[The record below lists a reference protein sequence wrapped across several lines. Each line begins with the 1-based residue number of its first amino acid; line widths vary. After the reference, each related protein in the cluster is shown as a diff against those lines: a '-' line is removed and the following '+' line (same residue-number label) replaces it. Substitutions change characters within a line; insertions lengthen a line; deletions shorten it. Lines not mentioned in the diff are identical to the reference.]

1 MESQFERKAV
11 KFTLRLFRLFDEQR
25 THFAMLA
32 SQQAEAFFA
41 NQRDVTKATM
51 EMNILQQAQKKD
63 KEAKL
68 REDEV
73 NQDRLELQ
81 IATQT
86 REQYVN
92 THDMIKY

>member
-1 MESQFERKAV
+1 MIVV
-11 KFTLRLFRLFDEQR
+11 KSVNLTMSLLVSRLFDEQR

-32 SQQAEAFFA
+32 SQQAESYFA

-51 EMNILQQAQKKD
+51 EMNILQLAQKKD
-63 KEAKL
+63 REAKL

-73 NQDRLELQ
+73 AQDRLELQ

-86 REQYVN
+86 REQYVASN
-92 THDMIKY
+92 DMMKY